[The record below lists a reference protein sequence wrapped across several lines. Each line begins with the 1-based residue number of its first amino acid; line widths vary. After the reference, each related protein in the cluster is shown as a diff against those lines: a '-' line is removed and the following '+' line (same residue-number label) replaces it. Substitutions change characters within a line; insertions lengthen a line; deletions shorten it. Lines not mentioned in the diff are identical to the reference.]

1 MARNQETGARR
12 KTEFDKIF
20 LLPAISAH
28 STGKQLAR
36 IFIVFGSVF
45 FWCFGFNVYVFPTFC
60 DMIDDLE
67 VAAEELGIDIS
78 TAKYNQEE

>member
-1 MARNQETGARR
+1 MSDMDKV
-12 KTEFDKIF
+12 KTALIRVMDSCHEAYNGEWDC
-20 LLPAISAH
+20 
-28 STGKQLAR
+28 STEEGREA
-36 IFIVFGSVF
+36 
-45 FWCFGFNVYVFPTFC
+45 FC